1 MIDKIEL
8 FGHEIKLRTHSCHLF
23 GDAAQEIE
31 EPSINLYVRTK
42 FCNAKCEFCTYA
54 DDASKYNES
63 KFIEVLEEISSKV
76 KIRKIAVSGG
86 EPTLYWDNFK
96 SITTLS
102 RKYAPDAELSMNTD
116 GLRWLQLFNDPIY
129 KEYDYIQLSR
139 HHYDDAINDEIF
151 KCKTPTKEDIKSVV
165 DLQIHPHQI
174 QFRCNLIKGYVDSKE
189 EVFKFLDWTNELGV
203 NDVGLVS
210 LMPVNDYSKDKFIY
224 FHIKELIG
232 DNFILSKEWKRY
244 GGGCECFNYVYLP
257 EDNFR
262 QPMKVYHKNTFKP
275 SELTSAGIDTLVF
288 DGQNLRIG
296 FDGQIL
302 Y

>member
-1 MIDKIEL
+1 MLDKIEL
-8 FGHEIKLRTHSCHLF
+8 FGKEIKLRTHSCHLF
-23 GDAAQEIE
+23 DEPAQEVE
-31 EPSINLYVRTK
+31 EPFINLYVRTK

-54 DDASKYNES
+54 EDASKYSETRYR
-63 KFIEVLEEISSKV
+63 EVLEEISSKI

-96 SITTLS
+96 SITNLS
-102 RKYAPDAELSMNTD
+102 KEYAPDAELSMNTD
-116 GLRWLQLFNDPIY
+116 GLRWLQLFNDPIH

-151 KCKTPTKEDIKSVV
+151 KCKTPTIDDIKAVI
-165 DLQIHPHQI
+165 DLQTHPHQI

-189 EVFKFLDWTNELGV
+189 EVFKFLDWTNEIGV

-210 LMPVNDYSKDKFIY
+210 LMPVNEYSKEKYIY

-244 GGGCECFNYVYLP
+244 GGACECFNYVYLP
-257 EDNFR
+257 EENFR
-262 QPMKVYHKNTFKP
+262 QPMRVYHKNTFKP
-275 SELTSAGIDTLVF
+275 SDITETLVF

-296 FDGQIL
+296 FDGEII